1 MCIKKIEIF
10 FLVNKIIFNIV
21 KGMKIPG
28 TY

>member
-1 MCIKKIEIF
+1 MCIKKMKIF
-10 FLVNKIIFNIV
+10 FLVNKFIFNIV